1 MKTYPPGNHG
11 GIQKKQKSPVVRFL
25 LLTLGIVAS
34 FLGFAGI
41 FIPLLPTTPF
51 LLLAS
56 WCFVRS
62 SDKFNQKL
70 MGNRFLGPYLS
81 NYKAGHGITR
91 RNKIYSLL
99 FLWITLSVSF
109 ILSPPYWWLRLGL
122 LTIGIAVSIHILKFK
137 TLKG

>member
-1 MKTYPPGNHG
+1 MNTDQSGNQTVK
-11 GIQKKQKSPVVRFL
+11 QKKERSHLVRAL
-25 LLTLGIVAS
+25 LLVLGIIAS
-34 FLGFAGI
+34 VLGFAGI

-62 SDKFNQKL
+62 SDKLNKML
-70 MGNRFLGPYLS
+70 MGNRYLGPYLS

-91 RNKIYSLL
+91 RNKVYSLL

-109 ILSPPYWWLRLGL
+109 FLSPPYWWLRLGL
-122 LTIGIAVSIHILKFK
+122 LTIGIAITIHIMKFK
-137 TLKG
+137 TLKR